1 MPRHR
6 LTIGTLGDIGTRKTP
21 TGRYEARTRYRDW
34 DGHARLV
41 QASGT
46 TAKAAERALKA
57 KLADRDLF
65 QPADASLTPDSLFK
79 DLVTYWLE
87 DIDLEGRISRT
98 TRNLYERN
106 MRTLV
111 APAFDHLTLR
121 EIGVARCD
129 KFIKQLAKLS
139 YNRAKQARV
148 VLRLALELAVRHEV
162 LPRNPMDH
170 VSRLYREPHVP
181 DALTAPEVNVIR
193 AAIAQWESAVDHTSG
208 PKPDGQLGAIVE
220 VMLGTSAR
228 IGEVLA
234 IRRRD
239 IDITSPVPSIRIAGT
254 IVSRS
259 GEPTFRQDHPK
270 TARSS
275 RVVALPTFTA
285 DAVRR
290 RLATAGSMGLDSLL
304 FQSRDGTPLTT
315 ANVRRQLRQVLD
327 GAGINGVTPHMF
339 RRTVATAVNDNASI
353 ELAAELLGHTDT
365 RVTVMHYIQR
375 RELVNPATAA
385 LLDWAF
391 AKDED

>member
-6 LTIGTLGDIGTRKTP
+6 LTIGTFGDISTRKTP

-41 QASGT
+41 QGSGT
-46 TAKAAERALKA
+46 TAKAAEHALKA
-57 KLADRDLF
+57 KLAERDLF
-65 QPADASLTPDSLFK
+65 QPADTSLTPDSLFS

-170 VSRLYREPHVP
+170 VSRLYREPHIP
-181 DALTAPEVNVIR
+181 NALTAPEVNVIR
-193 AAIAQWESAVDHTSG
+193 AAIAQWESAAGHISG

-239 IDITSPVPSIRIAGT
+239 IDITSPVPSIRLAGT
-254 IVSRS
+254 IVSRN
-259 GEPTFRQDHPK
+259 GEQTFRQDHPK

-327 GAGINGVTPHMF
+327 GAGITGVTPHMF

-375 RELVNPATAA
+375 SELVNPATAA
-385 LLDWAF
+385 LLDRAF